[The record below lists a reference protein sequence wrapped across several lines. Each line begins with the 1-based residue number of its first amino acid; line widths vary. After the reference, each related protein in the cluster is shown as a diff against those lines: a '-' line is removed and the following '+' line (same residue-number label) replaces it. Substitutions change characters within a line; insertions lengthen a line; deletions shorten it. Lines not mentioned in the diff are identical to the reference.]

1 MDKQSMYRDIAM
13 RTGGEI
19 YIGVVGPVRTGK
31 STFIS
36 KFCEQ
41 LILPNVVDNAE
52 RMRIVDEMPQ
62 SGSGKSVTTAEP
74 KFIPSGGVTLDIAGV
89 TGKIKLCDCV
99 GYLVE
104 GAVGIGDDD
113 RKITTMWS
121 DEPLSFGKVSEI
133 GTEKVVKVHST
144 VAVLITADESIV
156 DIPRENYTFAE
167 ERTVAELKSA
177 GKPFVVILN
186 TRNPESKKTQKLAK
200 ELEDK
205 YKARVIA
212 KDIAQMQELEVCEI
226 LQELSKEFK
235 IKKFEMKMPKWMQA
249 CEKENEVVEGIF
261 SKLVTM
267 DMDKIRTAEEACEVF
282 SGGDLKLKDVKK
294 DLATGVVQGE
304 FEARDGLFFE
314 VLSKNCGVEITD
326 EFSLIATLKS
336 LQEAKEEYDKLKDA
350 LFEAEATGYGVVTPN
365 LSQLELFEPE
375 LLKEGGQ
382 FGVKLRAK
390 APSLHIMKVD
400 VETELH
406 PIVGSEAQGEQLVN
420 SMLKDFEANRGDIW
434 DTNMFG
440 RPLSGLIRDGIN
452 QKLSQMPTEVRGK
465 IKRTVS
471 RIVNEGK
478 GGVICILL

>member
-1 MDKQSMYRDIAM
+1 MNQQNMYRDIAK

-19 YIGVVGPVRTGK
+19 YLGVVGPVRTGK

-36 KFCEQ
+36 KFIEQ
-41 LILPNVVDNAE
+41 LVLPNVESESEKA
-52 RMRIVDEMPQ
+52 RIIDEMPQ

-74 KFIPSGGVTLDIAGV
+74 KFCPAGGAVVEIAGV
-89 TGKIKLCDCV
+89 KGKIRLCDCA

-104 GAVGIGDDD
+104 GALKIGDDE

-121 DEPLSFGKVSEI
+121 ETPISFEKASEI
-133 GTEKVVKVHST
+133 GTSKVVSEHST
-144 VAVLITADESIV
+144 VAVLVTTDGSVV
-156 DIPRENYTFAE
+156 DIPRENYQSAE
-167 ERTVAELKSA
+167 RRTVEELKLA
-177 GKPFVVILN
+177 GKPFIIILN
-186 TRNPESKKTQKLAK
+186 TRTPESKKTKKLAV
-200 ELEDK
+200 ELSEK
-205 YKARVIA
+205 YSARVIA
-212 KDIAQMQELEVCEI
+212 TNVAEMQELEVCEI

-249 CEKENEVVEGIF
+249 CERESDVISEIF
-261 SKLVTM
+261 SKLSTV
-267 DMDKIRTAEEACEVF
+267 DMDKIRTAEEACEIF
-282 SGGDLKLKDVKK
+282 SGGNIMLKNVDK
-294 DLATGVVQGE
+294 DLGTGIVSGE
-304 FEARDGLFFE
+304 FEAREGLFFE
-314 VLSKNCGVEITD
+314 VLSKNCGVEISD
-326 EFSLIATLKS
+326 EFSLIATLKQ
-336 LQEAKEEYDKLKDA
+336 LQEAKEEYEKLKDA
-350 LFEAEATGYGVVTPN
+350 LYEAEATGYGVVLPS
-365 LSQLELFEPE
+365 LSQLELYEPE

-390 APSLHIMKVD
+390 APSLHIMRVD

-406 PIVGSEAQGEQLVN
+406 PIVGSEAQGEELVG
-420 SMLKDFEANRGDIW
+420 SMLKDFESNRGDIW

-465 IKRTVS
+465 MRRTVS